1 MIKIANYNAF
11 LKSKLMWC
19 PAINA
24 CTNLTKIFKRGEGC
38 RGRSNAYSVIISDTD
53 LIHFIFSVGPDP
65 QSPQLDPHIFGII
78 CKLIIMSVY
87 CKYY

>member
-24 CTNLTKIFKRGEGC
+24 CTNLTKIFKRGGGGVEE
-38 RGRSNAYSVIISDTD
+38 
-53 LIHFIFSVGPDP
+53 DP
-65 QSPQLDPHIFGII
+65 MPIL
-78 CKLIIMSVY
+78 
-87 CKYY
+87 